1 MKHTKLVSFILFS
14 LLISCNQK
22 EGLQTKDNAND
33 TLLIY
38 SEFDYHKAKSKKIKI
53 IDTLCLFEENRAKKD
68 IQNKQLT
75 YTYFYAYGIY
85 DYSNKEMNTL
95 LSKYDIK
102 TDSVFKPCAGKP
114 PKGFEWHCY
123 QKLMNAEIEKKFGGN
138 FIDSLRNI
146 ADQKFVENNPNFIF
160 NFSEC
165 EPTSRYAKAKTYEDF
180 LKKPKEDFIK
190 RLHYTK
196 LNNDQRKKERAN
208 TEVFF
213 VIYKDGTVGKI
224 KVESD
229 FSKSKNQDF
238 AHYFEEQ
245 AIAFVKNAKWK
256 PAKYRG
262 IAVNSEMYL
271 NLYNK

>member
-1 MKHTKLVSFILFS
+1 M
-14 LLISCNQK
+14 
-22 EGLQTKDNAND
+22 
-33 TLLIY
+33 
-38 SEFDYHKAKSKKIKI
+38 
-53 IDTLCLFEENRAKKD
+53 
-68 IQNKQLT
+68 
-75 YTYFYAYGIY
+75 
-85 DYSNKEMNTL
+85 
-95 LSKYDIK
+95 
-102 TDSVFKPCAGKP
+102 
-114 PKGFEWHCY
+114 
-123 QKLMNAEIEKKFGGN
+123 
-138 FIDSLRNI
+138 
-146 ADQKFVENNPNFIF
+146 
-160 NFSEC
+160 
-165 EPTSRYAKAKTYEDF
+165 
-180 LKKPKEDFIK
+180 KKPKEDFIK
-190 RLHYTK
+190 GLHYTK